1 MYGGPQLDI
10 DIHLA
15 IHSGGVE
22 VWRHVISSNH
32 LQVIVD
38 TIFWLLLSSF
48 PSSLAGLDLLN
59 PKQATRS

>member
-15 IHSGGVE
+15 IHSGGV
-22 VWRHVISSNH
+22 WRHVISSNG

-38 TIFWLLLSSF
+38 TILLLSSF
-48 PSSLAGLDLLN
+48 PSSLA
-59 PKQATRS
+59 AWT